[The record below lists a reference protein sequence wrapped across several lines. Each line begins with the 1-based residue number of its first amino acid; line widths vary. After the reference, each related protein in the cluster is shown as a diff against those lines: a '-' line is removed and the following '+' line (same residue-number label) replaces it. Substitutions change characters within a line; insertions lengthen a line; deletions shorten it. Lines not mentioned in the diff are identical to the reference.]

1 MRYKATETD
10 IENAKAIASQL
21 RAGLDGLS
29 RAEGQMKTAV
39 TRLEQLALSLHVDFL
54 ALTGTDDAA
63 LDAYALKAARLEVLK
78 RWINSAGPLGDS
90 MQQLQRTLWAAKESI
105 ESIAQPRSVEESALV
120 ACDWTELLRRIPD
133 IDLPNQMKTV
143 RNTGNQVVRDLDQ
156 LLSCRVGLLL
166 GDDERRDGVL
176 RISGRGVVRQL
187 AANERSAGVAFE

>member
-1 MRYKATETD
+1 VVQE
-10 IENAKAIASQL
+10 I
-21 RAGLDGLS
+21 G
-29 RAEGQMKTAV
+29 
-39 TRLEQLALSLHVDFL
+39 
-54 ALTGTDDAA
+54 
-63 LDAYALKAARLEVLK
+63 
-78 RWINSAGPLGDS
+78 
-90 MQQLQRTLWAAKESI
+90 
-105 ESIAQPRSVEESALV
+105 QPRSVEESALV

>member
-10 IENAKAIASQL
+10 IENAKAVASQL
-21 RAGLDGLS
+21 RAGLKAL
-29 RAEGQMKTAV
+29 AEAERLMQTANA
-39 TRLEQLALSLHVDFL
+39 RLEQLALANLADFNTL
-54 ALTGTDDAA
+54 RPDDDKA
-63 LDAYALKAARLEVLK
+63 LDAFAIQRARFVVLREWVGAAE
-78 RWINSAGPLGDS
+78 PLRDAVRE
-90 MQQLQRTLWAAKESI
+90 LQASLWRARDVVQEI
-105 ESIAQPRSVEESALV
+105 GQPRSVEESALV